1 MRMKSFSK
9 QRTRELKKGLE
20 GYHEGDSLF
29 LSKSIGEL
37 NRFFDKKRMT
47 GWIR

>member
-1 MRMKSFSK
+1 MRMKSFSRLK
-9 QRTRELKKGLE
+9 TRISEKDLRD
-20 GYHEGDSLF
+20 YHEGDSLF